1 MKSIII
7 LFFIGLFGFFQSKQI
22 DFFGTKIKVNP
33 ICEVKNSTVFYQKN
47 LLTWLDAPPEMF
59 RNMILSKVKEKIE
72 TEKYTEVGTTD
83 LNIKLLKFKWLG
95 KISKFKKENND
106 SITNFIQLF
115 ATIKGKER
123 LLMMVYKTPKN
134 EAFRIPKYFDFLTK

>member
-1 MKSIII
+1 
-7 LFFIGLFGFFQSKQI
+7 
-22 DFFGTKIKVNP
+22 
-33 ICEVKNSTVFYQKN
+33 
-47 LLTWLDAPPEMF
+47 
-59 RNMILSKVKEKIE
+59 MILNIE
-72 TEKYTEVGTTD
+72 LLNIELLNIEF

-106 SITNFIQLF
+106 SITNFIQLY